1 MLIRTLLVALAR
13 HRSVDLTNHFQT
25 YYYRMLQD
33 HLRLLVVAVV
43 GHHCCYYHLDRFFL
57 L

>member
-1 MLIRTLLVALAR
+1 MLIRTLLAALAR